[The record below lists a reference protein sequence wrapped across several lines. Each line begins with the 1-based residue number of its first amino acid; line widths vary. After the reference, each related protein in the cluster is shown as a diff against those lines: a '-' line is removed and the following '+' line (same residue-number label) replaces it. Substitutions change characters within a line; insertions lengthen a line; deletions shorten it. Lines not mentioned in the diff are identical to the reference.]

1 MVKLSDLQGGFNELS
16 LKLQQSVK
24 LEHLFALTDHN
35 AVLQHAKFSVPARRE
50 GYTVDDNARAL
61 VFAAKAPAFWPEQRL
76 AEMQHRLISFLLV
89 MQADDGRFHNLMD
102 FSQRIVDAATV
113 GDHVGRALW
122 ATGAVISAEN
132 PRGVKASARLMF
144 DRALPW
150 ARDSTSPRTKA
161 YACLGL
167 VERLYTDSEDS
178 NLRANLRT
186 IADSLVELYNSN
198 RTPDWKW
205 FENILS
211 YDNPRLSQAL
221 FAAYESLGEK
231 AYLEV
236 AEESMKFLKAATT
249 IDGIYVPIGSG
260 GWYPKGGDRALYD
273 QQPIEAGG
281 MVETAALAYDLTRSE
296 EYATAIRQAMG
307 WFFGLNTKSVELYD
321 DSTGACYD
329 GINMKG
335 VNENQGSESTLA
347 LLLAVVTFIGI
358 FQKEGR

>member
-1 MVKLSDLQGGFNELS
+1 MVKPSDLQGGFDELS
-16 LKLQQSVK
+16 LKLQRSVK
-24 LEHLFALTDHN
+24 LEHLFTLTDHN
-35 AVLQHAKFSVPARRE
+35 AVLQHSKFSVPARRE

-61 VFAAKAPAFWPEQRL
+61 VFAAKAKAFWPGQRL
-76 AEMQHRLISFLLV
+76 AEMQRRLIGFLLV

-102 FSQRIVDAATV
+102 FSQRTIDSPTV
-113 GDHVGRALW
+113 GDHLGRAIW
-122 ATGAVISAEN
+122 ATGAVINAEN

-150 ARDSTSPRTKA
+150 ARESTSPRTKA

-167 VERLYTDSEDS
+167 VERLHTDSEDD

-186 IADSLVELYNSN
+186 IANSLVELYYTNQ
-198 RTPDWKW
+198 TPDWKW
-205 FENILS
+205 FERILS

-231 AYLEV
+231 GYLGV
-236 AEESMKFLKAATT
+236 AEESMRFLRDATT

-281 MVETAALAYDLTRSE
+281 MVETAVLAYNLTRSDV
-296 EYATAIRQAMG
+296 YASAIRQAMG
-307 WFFGLNTKSVELYD
+307 WFFGLNTKSVDLYD

-329 GINMKG
+329 GINKMG

-347 LLLAVVTFIGI
+347 FLLAAVTFIGI
-358 FQKEGR
+358 FQNER

>member
-1 MVKLSDLQGGFNELS
+1 MVKLSDLQCGFDELS
-16 LKLQQSVK
+16 LKLQRSVK
-24 LEHLFALTDHN
+24 LEHIFALTDHN
-35 AVLQHAKFSVPARRE
+35 AVLQHAKFSVPARKE
-50 GYTVDDNARAL
+50 GYTVDDNSRAL
-61 VFAAKAPAFWPEQRL
+61 VFAAKAPAFWSEERL
-76 AEMQHRLISFLLV
+76 AEMQRKLISFLLV

-102 FSQRIVDAATV
+102 FSQRIVDDPTV

-122 ATGAVISAEN
+122 ATGAVINTEN

-150 ARDSTSPRTKA
+150 ARASTSPRTKA

-167 VERLYTDSEDS
+167 VERLHTDSEDN
-178 NLRANLRT
+178 NLRSNLRT
-186 IADSLVELYNSN
+186 IAGSLVELYNSN
-198 RTPDWKW
+198 RTLDWKW

-221 FAAYESLGEK
+221 FAAHESLGEK
-231 AYLEV
+231 VYLDV
-236 AEESMKFLKAATT
+236 AEESMKFLKTATT
-249 IDGIYVPIGSG
+249 IDGVYVPIGSG
-260 GWYPKGGDRALYD
+260 GWYPKGGGRALYD

-281 MVETAALAYDLTRSE
+281 MVETAALACALTRSE

-307 WFFGLNTKSVELYD
+307 WFFGMNTKSVALYE

-329 GINMKG
+329 GINMMG

-347 LLLAVVTFIGI
+347 FLLAAVTFIEI
-358 FQKEGR
+358 FQNKER